1 MAFTLGHTC
10 DQTRFAYS
18 TITNITVSL
27 LQLHLIR
34 TESVST
40 SHSGSDKH
48 DRILENVSFV
58 TNELM
63 SHSITLHTLT
73 HGRPIIQHVALLEEH
88 QRLDNVNKPDKI
100 HIICDNQRILV
111 ANEEDIQWKS
121 IPVPFHLY
129 VYVRCQS
136 VYGTDHKWQNSLV
149 HRLSRRRILLVV
161 IICNYSLSSSANFIG
176 PPAVTTSHSI
186 GRPYMQ
192 ISFSH
197 VPLAVTKM
205 SSPIGPASE
214 YELPCMLIPVSP
226 VVVTRALKN
235 NSSVN

>member
-34 TESVST
+34 TEFIST

-88 QRLDNVNKPDKI
+88 QRLDNVNKPDSFL
-100 HIICDNQRILV
+100 N
-111 ANEEDIQWKS
+111 
-121 IPVPFHLY
+121 
-129 VYVRCQS
+129 
-136 VYGTDHKWQNSLV
+136 
-149 HRLSRRRILLVV
+149 
-161 IICNYSLSSSANFIG
+161 NF
-176 PPAVTTSHSI
+176 V
-186 GRPYMQ
+186 
-192 ISFSH
+192 
-197 VPLAVTKM
+197 
-205 SSPIGPASE
+205 
-214 YELPCMLIPVSP
+214 
-226 VVVTRALKN
+226 
-235 NSSVN
+235 

>member
-34 TESVST
+34 TEFVST

-88 QRLDNVNKPDKI
+88 QRLDNVNKPD
-100 HIICDNQRILV
+100 
-111 ANEEDIQWKS
+111 
-121 IPVPFHLY
+121 
-129 VYVRCQS
+129 
-136 VYGTDHKWQNSLV
+136 
-149 HRLSRRRILLVV
+149 
-161 IICNYSLSSSANFIG
+161 
-176 PPAVTTSHSI
+176 
-186 GRPYMQ
+186 
-192 ISFSH
+192 SFLNDF
-197 VPLAVTKM
+197 V
-205 SSPIGPASE
+205 
-214 YELPCMLIPVSP
+214 
-226 VVVTRALKN
+226 
-235 NSSVN
+235 